1 MCVRE
6 ENMVKQLLGGVL
18 NIEGKVMDKKHHEP
32 TNNDARSEIWDLT
45 QRCEQVNKLG
55 DAMIFKW

>member
-1 MCVRE
+1 
-6 ENMVKQLLGGVL
+6 MVKQLLGGVL
-18 NIEGKVMDKKHHEP
+18 NIKGKVMDKKHHEP